1 MSKDFYTF
9 TAMKIQADLVY
20 SKNEVAEILNIHP
33 RKLNRIAQKHN
44 IEKVDNRYIFKGA
57 FLIEHFKKEV
67 SKDVQ
72 QVSKEVSRDIQE
84 IPAGINPFESIKQ
97 QFERYKIEDIEDI
110 DFTFNR
116 KGELSALGNLIFVP
130 KNRVYAE
137 YTENE
142 YQDAEQKLNEWYTL
156 QTEITHQEEMFN
168 VKLKSVEDI
177 AEHYQTQFEYQRKQS
192 DKILAIHQTL
202 IDTIENQNKLALQRN
217 FIEAKD
223 KGLDKE

>member
-1 MSKDFYTF
+1 
-9 TAMKIQADLVY
+9 MKIQPNLVY
-20 SKNEVAEILNIHP
+20 SVKEASKILNVST
-33 RKLNRIAQKHN
+33 RKLHRIALKSSLDK
-44 IEKVDNRYIFKGA
+44 IDNRYIFKGS
-57 FLIEHFKKEV
+57 FLLEYFNLPSGEV
-67 SKDVQ
+67 AKGGEGLARSGE
-72 QVSKEVSRDIQE
+72 SLANDIQE